1 MIAQIPEQFDIMVTV
16 ACNARCPFCVQ
27 EVTYRP
33 SCVSEE
39 KYIAGLE
46 EHFAAFYAL
55 GGRRVVITGG
65 EPTLEP
71 TLQLVLDSLH
81 VLSRYKELEVKAL
94 YTNGSR
100 LLAKLPGQERT
111 VAQQLKEAGLGCVN
125 LTVHDF
131 EHSDNQR
138 IFSLDTIPMTEEIT
152 SHLKECRL
160 PFRFNL
166 TLHRGGIDDYEQ
178 FVRYVEWAFS
188 QGARDIYVRDLFEYG
203 FSEPLC
209 ESDRN
214 ALPFAAAH
222 RIDVASLINAMKN
235 DRSIFTFCG
244 ERTEGSREKR
254 EFKFLHRPSGIQV
267 YMTLL
272 RIGTED
278 RDQIPYL
285 IYMPD
290 GRLYRGWL
298 GEGDVL
304 QSLALEKE
312 EQL

>member
-39 KYIAGLE
+39 KFIAGLE
-46 EHFAAFYAL
+46 EHFATFYAL

-71 TLQLVLDSLH
+71 TLQLVLNSLH
-81 VLSRYKELEVKAL
+81 VLSRYENLEVKAL

-131 EHSDNQR
+131 EESDNQE
-138 IFSLDTIPMTEEIT
+138 IFHLATIPSTEVIT
-152 SHLKECRL
+152 SHLKECGL

-166 TLHRGGIDDYEQ
+166 TLHRGGIESYEQ
-178 FVRYVEWAFS
+178 FVHYVEWAFG
-188 QGARDIYVRDLFEYG
+188 QGAQDVYVRDLFEYG
-203 FSEPLC
+203 FSEPLWA
-209 ESDRN
+209 SDRN
-214 ALPFAAAH
+214 ALRFAEVH
-222 RIDVASLINAMKN
+222 RIDVAMLINAMKN
-235 DRSIFTFCG
+235 DRKIFAFCR
-244 ERTEGSREKR
+244 EQTEGSREKR
-254 EFKFLHRPSGIQV
+254 EFKFLHRPSGMHV

-304 QSLALEKE
+304 QSLTLEKDG
-312 EQL
+312 